1 MSYENPRTAI
11 DTQSAQHFANL
22 QNTLSSN
29 LKVMGDR
36 YRADQLAK
44 NKKLN
49 ERAKENA
56 LMAKEAQKAEDN
68 ITDNVNKTTAR
79 LGLNQQPAL
88 NVIIGTVSELINANN
103 SGKLSPEEIAIN
115 KQKISALKAS
125 PQAVSKLYGDMT
137 QSALTISQDKEK
149 HGTFGGLD
157 KYGDPNIYRDL
168 STWSGLTGGSRE
180 LQVETLENG
189 IDLDA
194 SVVINGNKYFASQL
208 QRIGQENSELLTKVP
223 DPRSDWES
231 LTNSLFI
238 NKDLKDPSKDSF
250 KEGVLEDPEERITK
264 RDEKGNRYKIT
275 TRKTKKD
282 FLIEGARVDAKAS
295 IDILSPRKRAAL
307 WNNIFSSKT
316 AAGELED
323 GVDPSDT
330 SDPEF
335 VKKLEDAWLERWF
348 ETKVG
353 NEVEISRELVK
364 EPKDTTTEETSE
376 ENNGKNF
383 YDKVRKDP
391 IGAWESASGGSGERL
406 KMVKRNGNDIIIRP
420 AGTDKSGKEIPEE
433 QYNMSIPS
441 QRKDFYNQLLKL
453 SDVANGTSESA
464 RKYRAQFEE
473 ALSQGTS
480 KKTKKIKKDKE
491 KAKADA
497 KATEKA
503 NAKATEEEIGNA
515 EVYKGSDKGSVKYN
529 KRGRRVGFQ
538 K

>member
-11 DTQSAQHFANL
+11 DTQSAQHLANL

-56 LMAKEAQKAEDN
+56 LMAKEAQKTEDN
-68 ITDNVNKTTAR
+68 ITDNLNKTTAR
-79 LGLNQQPAL
+79 LGLDQQVAL
-88 NVIIGTVSELINANN
+88 NTVVSKTSELIDANN
-103 SGKLSPEEIAIN
+103 SGNLSPEQVAEN
-115 KQKISALKAS
+115 KRKISAYRS
-125 PQAVSKLYGDMT
+125 FPEQAAAAYSFVT
-137 QSALTISQDKEK
+137 QSALSITESKKKQGKM
-149 HGTFGGLD
+149 GGID
-157 KYGDPNIYRDL
+157 AYEDPELMKAMN
-168 STWSGLTGGSRE
+168 TWAGKIGGSRE
-180 LQVETLENG
+180 LQLEVLENG

-194 SVVINGNKYFASQL
+194 SVVINGRKFKESQL
-208 QRIGQENSELLTKVP
+208 RRIGQENSEILTMIP
-223 DPRSDWES
+223 DPQPEWES
-231 LTNSLFI
+231 LANSLFI
-238 NKDLKDPSKDSF
+238 NKDLKDPSKNSF
-250 KEGVLEDPEERITK
+250 REGVLEDPVEQPITAPDK
-264 RDEKGNRYKIT
+264 YGKRYKIT

-282 FLIEGARVDAKAS
+282 FLINSARVDAKAS

-307 WNNIFSSKT
+307 WNNIFSPKT

-330 SDPEF
+330 SDPVF
-335 VKKLEDAWLERWF
+335 VEKLEKAWLERWF

-364 EPKDTTTEETSE
+364 EPEGATTEEITE

-391 IGAWESASGGSGERL
+391 IGAWESAIGGSGERL

-420 AGTDKSGKEIPEE
+420 EGTDKSGKKIPEE
-433 QYNMSIPS
+433 QYNMGIAS

-473 ALSQGTS
+473 ALSQGTA
-480 KKTKKIKKDKE
+480 KKIKS
-491 KAKADA
+491 
-497 KATEKA
+497 
-503 NAKATEEEIGNA
+503 
-515 EVYKGSDKGSVKYN
+515 KGASEALKVNPLIN
-529 KRGRRVGFQ
+529 K
-538 K
+538 

>member
-11 DTQSAQHFANL
+11 DTQSAQHLANL

-125 PQAVSKLYGDMT
+125 PQAVSKLYSDMT

-250 KEGVLEDPEERITK
+250 KKGVLEDPGEPKITEPDK
-264 RDEKGNRYKIT
+264 DGNRYRIT

-282 FLIEGARVDAKAS
+282 FLINSARVDAKAS

-316 AAGELED
+316 AAGELKD

-330 SDPEF
+330 SDPVF
-335 VKKLEDAWLERWF
+335 VKKLEEAWLERWF

-353 NEVEISRELVK
+353 NEVEISRELIK

-420 AGTDKSGKEIPEE
+420 AGTDNSGKIIPEE

-473 ALSQGTS
+473 ALSQGTA
-480 KKTKKIKKDKE
+480 KKTKKIKEDKE
-491 KAKADA
+491 KAKADADAKAKADA
-497 KATEKA
+497 KATE
-503 NAKATEEEIGNA
+503 EEIRNA
-515 EVYKGSDKGSVKYN
+515 EVYKGSVEGSVKYN
-529 KRGRRVGFQ
+529 KRGRRVG
-538 K
+538 

>member
-137 QSALTISQDKEK
+137 QSALSISQDKEK

-168 STWSGLTGGSRE
+168 STWSGLTSGSRE

-250 KEGVLEDPEERITK
+250 KEGVLEDPVEQPITEP
-264 RDEKGNRYKIT
+264 DEDGNRYRIT

-282 FLIEGARVDAKAS
+282 FLINSARVDAKAS

-307 WNNIFSSKT
+307 WNNIFSPKT
-316 AAGELED
+316 AAGELKD

-330 SDPEF
+330 SDPVF
-335 VKKLEDAWLERWF
+335 VKKLEKAWLERWF

-364 EPKDTTTEETSE
+364 EPEVEKLTYAQKLAAQEKK
-376 ENNGKNF
+376 ENKEDSIDDAKTAREAITGDSPVTYFKNQKLGGKTIMDVF
-383 YDKVRKDP
+383 VDWEDKMSYPPKGKVTVKVED
-391 IGAWESASGGSGERL
+391 GANSFKNVDFEL
-406 KMVKRNGNDIIIRP
+406 
-420 AGTDKSGKEIPEE
+420 TDKNSVK
-433 QYNMSIPS
+433 SLA
-441 QRKDFYNQLLKL
+441 KQLF
-453 SDVANGTSESA
+453 G
-464 RKYRAQFEE
+464 
-473 ALSQGTS
+473 
-480 KKTKKIKKDKE
+480 KDKQAE
-491 KAKADA
+491 K
-497 KATEKA
+497 EF
-503 NAKATEEEIGNA
+503 
-515 EVYKGSDKGSVKYN
+515 VKSMLGQTGTYD
-529 KRGRRVGFQ
+529 
-538 K
+538 